1 MKKQELENLTV
12 GSIVKTKGAE
22 YTVTAL
28 EVEEETVV
36 GFVLDEVKKAS
47 LNTMKKNYT
56 LVKLAE
62 VEEAKEDEQVTIE
75 EVIPTVVEDT
85 TEDIKVVEDTEDKMV
100 VVTPIGNIVAEK
112 EEPEVKPVETKKTKK
127 VNKEKAEQKAK
138 IQKFNE
144 DLLEAVNEL
153 EGNGILVEQKKG
165 RIAIKFKA
173 IEDSK
178 PRVIIDLVLN
188 SKGAKVHVR
197 RKAMAPIY
205 EELNSKNLTKALPE
219 RWALN
224 LEVAIPNSDIFWEVY
239 DKARNFEVDAM
250 VVRRLAKEQ
259 KKNNKKENK

>member
-1 MKKQELENLTV
+1 MKKQELEKLTV

-22 YTVTAL
+22 YTVTGL

-36 GFVLDEVKKAS
+36 GFILDEVKKAS

-62 VEEAKEDEQVTIE
+62 EESETEEAKEEEQEQVTMDKVLPTIE
-75 EVIPTVVEDT
+75 EIEAVASQIVIA
-85 TEDIKVVEDTEDKMV
+85 DID
-100 VVTPIGNIVAEK
+100 
-112 EEPEVKPVETKKTKK
+112 EPEVQPVQPIKPVQTKKTKK

-138 IQKFNE
+138 IQQFNK
-144 DLLEAVNEL
+144 DLLQEVYDI
-153 EGNGILVEQKKG
+153 EGNGILVEEKKG

-197 RKAMAPIY
+197 RTAMASIFAY
-205 EELNSKNLTKALPE
+205 LNAKNLVKALPE

-224 LEVAIPNSDIFWEVY
+224 LEVAIPNSEIFWEVY
-239 DKARNFEVDAM
+239 DKARNFEIDRM
-250 VVRRLAKEQ
+250 VIKREAEEF
-259 KKNNKKENK
+259 KKNNK

>member
-22 YTVTAL
+22 YTVTGL

-36 GFVLDEVKKAS
+36 GFILDEVKKAS

-62 VEEAKEDEQVTIE
+62 EESETEEAKEEEQEQVTMDKVLPTIE
-75 EVIPTVVEDT
+75 EIEAVASQIVIA
-85 TEDIKVVEDTEDKMV
+85 DID
-100 VVTPIGNIVAEK
+100 
-112 EEPEVKPVETKKTKK
+112 EPEVQPVQPIKPVQTKKTKK

-138 IQKFNE
+138 IQQFNK
-144 DLLEAVNEL
+144 DLLQEVYDI
-153 EGNGILVEQKKG
+153 EGNGILVEEKKG

-197 RKAMAPIY
+197 RTAMASIF
-205 EELNSKNLTKALPE
+205 EQLNAKNLVKALPE
-219 RWALN
+219 RWALD

-239 DKARNFEVDAM
+239 DKARNFEVDRM
-250 VVRRLAKEQ
+250 VIKREAKKFKE
-259 KKNNKKENK
+259 NNK

>member
-1 MKKQELENLTV
+1 MKKQELEKLTI

-22 YTVTAL
+22 YTVTDL
-28 EVEEETVV
+28 EIEEETVV
-36 GFVLDEVKKAS
+36 GFILDEVKKAS

-62 VEEAKEDEQVTIE
+62 VEEAKEEQTKEEEQEQVTMDKVLPTIE
-75 EVIPTVVEDT
+75 EIEAVASKIIIA
-85 TEDIKVVEDTEDKMV
+85 DID
-100 VVTPIGNIVAEK
+100 
-112 EEPEVKPVETKKTKK
+112 EPEVQPVKPVQTKKTKK

-138 IQKFNE
+138 IQQFNKE
-144 DLLEAVNEL
+144 LLETVYDL
-153 EGNGILVEQKKG
+153 EGNGILVEEKKG

-178 PRVIIDLVLN
+178 PKVIIDLVLN

-197 RKAMAPIY
+197 RTAMASIFEY
-205 EELNSKNLTKALPE
+205 LNAKNLVKALPE

-239 DKARNFEVDAM
+239 DKARNFEIDRM
-250 VVRRLAKEQ
+250 VIKREAEKF
-259 KKNNKKENK
+259 KKNNK

>member
-1 MKKQELENLTV
+1 MKKQELEKLTV

-22 YTVTAL
+22 YTVTGL

-36 GFVLDEVKKAS
+36 GFILDEVKKAS

-62 VEEAKEDEQVTIE
+62 EESETEEAKEEEQEQVTMDKVLPTIE
-75 EVIPTVVEDT
+75 EIEAVASQIVIA
-85 TEDIKVVEDTEDKMV
+85 DID
-100 VVTPIGNIVAEK
+100 
-112 EEPEVKPVETKKTKK
+112 EPEVQPVQPIKPVQTKKTKK

-138 IQKFNE
+138 IQQFNK
-144 DLLEAVNEL
+144 DLLQEVYDI
-153 EGNGILVEQKKG
+153 EGNGILVEEKKG

-197 RKAMAPIY
+197 RTAMASIFEY
-205 EELNSKNLTKALPE
+205 LNAKNLVKALPE

-224 LEVAIPNSDIFWEVY
+224 LEVAIPNSEIFWEVY
-239 DKARNFEVDAM
+239 DKARNFEIDRM
-250 VVRRLAKEQ
+250 VIKREAEEF
-259 KKNNKKENK
+259 KKNNK

>member
-1 MKKQELENLTV
+1 MKKQELEKLTV

-22 YTVTAL
+22 YTVTGL

-36 GFVLDEVKKAS
+36 GFILDEVKKAS

-62 VEEAKEDEQVTIE
+62 EESETEEAKEEEQEQVTMDKVLPTIE
-75 EVIPTVVEDT
+75 EIEAVASQIVIA
-85 TEDIKVVEDTEDKMV
+85 DID
-100 VVTPIGNIVAEK
+100 
-112 EEPEVKPVETKKTKK
+112 EPEVQPVQPIKPVQTKKTKK

-138 IQKFNE
+138 IQQFNK
-144 DLLEAVNEL
+144 DLLQEVYDI
-153 EGNGILVEQKKG
+153 EGNGILVEEKKG

-197 RKAMAPIY
+197 RTAMASIF
-205 EELNSKNLTKALPE
+205 EQLNAKNLVKALPE
-219 RWALN
+219 RWALD
-224 LEVAIPNSDIFWEVY
+224 LEVAIPNSEIFWEVY
-239 DKARNFEVDAM
+239 DKARNFEVDRM
-250 VVRRLAKEQ
+250 VIKREAKKFKE
-259 KKNNKKENK
+259 NNK

>member
-22 YTVTAL
+22 YTVTGL

-36 GFVLDEVKKAS
+36 GFILDEVKKAS

-62 VEEAKEDEQVTIE
+62 VEEAKEEEQVTMDKVLPTIE
-75 EVIPTVVEDT
+75 EIKEVESKIVIA
-85 TEDIKVVEDTEDKMV
+85 
-100 VVTPIGNIVAEK
+100 NID
-112 EEPEVKPVETKKTKK
+112 EPEVQPEVQLVKPVKPVQTKKTKKTKK

-144 DLLEAVNEL
+144 ELLETVNDL
-153 EGNGILVEQKKG
+153 DGNGIIIEQKKG

-178 PRVIIDLVLN
+178 PRVIIDLVTN

-197 RKAMAPIY
+197 RTAMASIY
-205 EELNSKNLTKALPE
+205 EYLNAKDLVKALPE
-219 RWALN
+219 RWALD
-224 LEVAIPNSDIFWEVY
+224 LEVTIPDSDIFWEVY
-239 DKARNFEVDAM
+239 DKARTFEVDRM
-250 VVRRLAKEQ
+250 VARREAREQ
-259 KKNNKKENK
+259 KKNNKENK

>member
-22 YTVTAL
+22 YTVTGL

-36 GFVLDEVKKAS
+36 GFILDEVKKAS

-62 VEEAKEDEQVTIE
+62 EESETEEAKEEEQEQVTMDKVLPTIE
-75 EVIPTVVEDT
+75 EIEAVASQIVIA
-85 TEDIKVVEDTEDKMV
+85 DID
-100 VVTPIGNIVAEK
+100 
-112 EEPEVKPVETKKTKK
+112 EPEVQPVQPIKPIQTKKTKK

-138 IQKFNE
+138 IQQFNK
-144 DLLEAVNEL
+144 DLLQEVYDI
-153 EGNGILVEQKKG
+153 EGNGILVEEKKG

-197 RKAMAPIY
+197 RTAMASIFEY
-205 EELNSKNLTKALPE
+205 LNAKNLVKALPE

-224 LEVAIPNSDIFWEVY
+224 LEVAIPNSEIFWEVY
-239 DKARNFEVDAM
+239 DKARNFEVDRI
-250 VVRRLAKEQ
+250 VIKREAKKFKE
-259 KKNNKKENK
+259 NNK

>member
-1 MKKQELENLTV
+1 MKKQELEKLTV

-22 YTVTAL
+22 YTVTGL

-36 GFVLDEVKKAS
+36 GFILDEVKKAS

-62 VEEAKEDEQVTIE
+62 QESTEESKEEQEQVTMDKVLPTIEEIE
-75 EVIPTVVEDT
+75 EVESKIVIA
-85 TEDIKVVEDTEDKMV
+85 DID
-100 VVTPIGNIVAEK
+100 
-112 EEPEVKPVETKKTKK
+112 EPEVQPVEPVQTKKTKK

-138 IQKFNE
+138 IQQFNKE
-144 DLLEAVNEL
+144 LLETVYDL
-153 EGNGILVEQKKG
+153 EGNGILVEEKKG

-178 PRVIIDLVLN
+178 PKVIIDLVLN

-197 RKAMAPIY
+197 RTAMASIFEY
-205 EELNSKNLTKALPE
+205 LNAKNLVKALPE

-239 DKARNFEVDAM
+239 DKARNFEVDRM
-250 VVRRLAKEQ
+250 VIKREAEKF
-259 KKNNKKENK
+259 KKNNK

>member
-1 MKKQELENLTV
+1 MKKQELEKLTV

-22 YTVTAL
+22 YTVTGL

-36 GFVLDEVKKAS
+36 GFILDEVKKAS

-62 VEEAKEDEQVTIE
+62 EESETEEAKEEEQEQVTMDKVLPTIE
-75 EVIPTVVEDT
+75 EIEAVASQIVIA
-85 TEDIKVVEDTEDKMV
+85 DID
-100 VVTPIGNIVAEK
+100 
-112 EEPEVKPVETKKTKK
+112 EPEVQPVQPIKPVQTKKTKK

-138 IQKFNE
+138 IQQFNK
-144 DLLEAVNEL
+144 DLLQEVYDI
-153 EGNGILVEQKKG
+153 EGNGILVEEKKG

-197 RKAMAPIY
+197 RTAMASIF
-205 EELNSKNLTKALPE
+205 EQLNAKNLVKALPE
-219 RWALN
+219 RWALD

-239 DKARNFEVDAM
+239 DKARNFEIDRM
-250 VVRRLAKEQ
+250 VIKREAKKFKE
-259 KKNNKKENK
+259 NNK

>member
-22 YTVTAL
+22 YTVTGL

-36 GFVLDEVKKAS
+36 GFILDEVKKAS

-62 VEEAKEDEQVTIE
+62 VEEAKEEQTKEEQEQVTMDKVLPTIEEIE
-75 EVIPTVVEDT
+75 EVESKIVVA
-85 TEDIKVVEDTEDKMV
+85 DID
-100 VVTPIGNIVAEK
+100 
-112 EEPEVKPVETKKTKK
+112 EPEVQPVQPIKPVQTKKTKK

-138 IQKFNE
+138 IQQFNK
-144 DLLEAVNEL
+144 DLLQEVYDI
-153 EGNGILVEQKKG
+153 EGNGILVEEKKG

-178 PRVIIDLVLN
+178 PRVIIDLVMN

-197 RKAMAPIY
+197 RTAMASIFEY
-205 EELNSKNLTKALPE
+205 LNAKNLVKALPE

-224 LEVAIPNSDIFWEVY
+224 LEVAIPNSEIFWEVY
-239 DKARNFEVDAM
+239 DKARNFEVDRM
-250 VVRRLAKEQ
+250 VARREAKEE
-259 KKNNKKENK
+259 KKNNK

>member
-22 YTVTAL
+22 YTVTKL
-28 EVEEETVV
+28 EIEEETVV
-36 GFVLDEVKKAS
+36 GFILDEVKKAS

-62 VEEAKEDEQVTIE
+62 VEEAKEEEQTKEEEQEQVTMDKVLPTIE
-75 EVIPTVVEDT
+75 EIEAVASKIVIA
-85 TEDIKVVEDTEDKMV
+85 DID
-100 VVTPIGNIVAEK
+100 
-112 EEPEVKPVETKKTKK
+112 EPEVQPVQPVQTKKTKK

-138 IQKFNE
+138 IQQFNKE
-144 DLLEAVNEL
+144 LLETVYDL
-153 EGNGILVEQKKG
+153 EGNGILVEEKKG

-178 PRVIIDLVLN
+178 PKVIIDLVLN

-197 RKAMAPIY
+197 RTAMASIFEY
-205 EELNSKNLTKALPE
+205 LNAKNLVKALPE

-224 LEVAIPNSDIFWEVY
+224 LEVAIPNSEIFWEVY
-239 DKARNFEVDAM
+239 DKARNFEVDRM
-250 VVRRLAKEQ
+250 VIKREAKKFKE
-259 KKNNKKENK
+259 NNK

>member
-36 GFVLDEVKKAS
+36 GFILDEVKKAS

-62 VEEAKEDEQVTIE
+62 VEEAKEEEQEQVTMDKVLPTIEEIE
-75 EVIPTVVEDT
+75 EVESKIVIA
-85 TEDIKVVEDTEDKMV
+85 DID
-100 VVTPIGNIVAEK
+100 
-112 EEPEVKPVETKKTKK
+112 EPEVKPVQIPEVKPVTKKTKK

-138 IQKFNE
+138 IQQFNK
-144 DLLEAVNEL
+144 DLLEAVYDL
-153 EGNGILVEQKKG
+153 EGNGILVEEKKG

-178 PRVIIDLVLN
+178 PKVIIDLVMN

-197 RKAMAPIY
+197 RTAMASIFEY
-205 EELNSKNLTKALPE
+205 LNAKNLVKALPE
-219 RWALN
+219 RWALD
-224 LEVAIPNSDIFWEVY
+224 LEVTIPDSDIFWEVY
-239 DKARNFEVDAM
+239 DKARNFEVDRM
-250 VVRRLAKEQ
+250 VARREAREE
-259 KKNNKKENK
+259 KKNNK

>member
-1 MKKQELENLTV
+1 MKKQELEKLTV

-22 YTVTAL
+22 YTVTGL
-28 EVEEETVV
+28 EIEEETVV
-36 GFVLDEVKKAS
+36 GFILDEVKKAS

-62 VEEAKEDEQVTIE
+62 VEETEEAKEEEQKQEQVTMDKVLPTIE
-75 EVIPTVVEDT
+75 EIEAVASKIVIA
-85 TEDIKVVEDTEDKMV
+85 DID
-100 VVTPIGNIVAEK
+100 
-112 EEPEVKPVETKKTKK
+112 EPEVQPVQPVQTKKTKK

-138 IQKFNE
+138 IQQFNK
-144 DLLEAVNEL
+144 DLLEAVNEI

-178 PRVIIDLVLN
+178 PRVIIDLVMN

-197 RKAMAPIY
+197 RTAMASIF
-205 EELNSKNLTKALPE
+205 ENLNAKNLVKALPE
-219 RWALN
+219 RWALD

-239 DKARNFEVDAM
+239 DKARNFEVDRM
-250 VVRRLAKEQ
+250 VARREAKEQ
-259 KKNNKKENK
+259 KKNNKENK

>member
-36 GFVLDEVKKAS
+36 GFILDEVKKAS

-62 VEEAKEDEQVTIE
+62 VEEAKEEEQVTIE
-75 EVIPTVVEDT
+75 EVIPTVEDT

-100 VVTPIGNIVAEK
+100 IATPIGNIVAEK
-112 EEPEVKPVETKKTKK
+112 EEPEVKPVQTKKTKK

-144 DLLEAVNEL
+144 DLLEAVNDL
-153 EGNGILVEQKKG
+153 DGNGIIIEQKKG

-178 PRVIIDLVLN
+178 PRVIIDLVVN

-197 RKAMAPIY
+197 RTAMASIFEY
-205 EELNSKNLTKALPE
+205 LNAKDLVKALPE
-219 RWALN
+219 RWALD
-224 LEVAIPNSDIFWEVY
+224 LEVTIPNSDIFWEVY
-239 DKARNFEVDAM
+239 DKARNFEVDRM
-250 VVRRLAKEQ
+250 VARREAREQ
-259 KKNNKKENK
+259 KKNNKENK

>member
-22 YTVTAL
+22 YTVTGL

-36 GFVLDEVKKAS
+36 GFILDEVKKAS

-62 VEEAKEDEQVTIE
+62 EESETEEAKEEEQEQVTMDKVLPTIE
-75 EVIPTVVEDT
+75 EIEAVASQIVIA
-85 TEDIKVVEDTEDKMV
+85 DID
-100 VVTPIGNIVAEK
+100 
-112 EEPEVKPVETKKTKK
+112 EPEVQPVQPIKPIQTKKTKK
-127 VNKEKAEQKAK
+127 VNKEKAEQKAEQKAK
-138 IQKFNE
+138 IQQFNKE
-144 DLLEAVNEL
+144 LLETVYDL
-153 EGNGILVEQKKG
+153 EGNGILVEEKKG

-197 RKAMAPIY
+197 RTAMASIF
-205 EELNSKNLTKALPE
+205 EKLNAKDLVKALPE

-239 DKARNFEVDAM
+239 DKARNFEVDRIVIKREAE
-250 VVRRLAKEQ
+250 KF
-259 KKNNKKENK
+259 KKNNK

>member
-22 YTVTAL
+22 YTVTGL

-36 GFVLDEVKKAS
+36 GFILDEVKKAS

-62 VEEAKEDEQVTIE
+62 VEEAKEEEQVTIE
-75 EVIPTVVEDT
+75 EVLPTPAEET
-85 TEDIKVVEDTEDKMV
+85 TEDIKVVEDTEDRLV
-100 VVTPIGNIVAEK
+100 IETPIGNIVAEK
-112 EEPEVKPVETKKTKK
+112 EEPEVKPVQTKKTKK

-144 DLLEAVNEL
+144 ELLETVNDL
-153 EGNGILVEQKKG
+153 DGNGIIIEQKKG

-178 PRVIIDLVLN
+178 PRVIIDLVTN

-197 RKAMAPIY
+197 RTAMASIY
-205 EELNSKNLTKALPE
+205 EYLNAKDLVKALPE
-219 RWALN
+219 RWALD
-224 LEVAIPNSDIFWEVY
+224 LEVTIPDSDIFWEVY
-239 DKARNFEVDAM
+239 DKARTFEVDRM
-250 VVRRLAKEQ
+250 VARREAREQ
-259 KKNNKKENK
+259 KKNNKENK

>member
-1 MKKQELENLTV
+1 MKKQELEKLTV

-22 YTVTAL
+22 YTVTGL

-36 GFVLDEVKKAS
+36 GFILDEVKKAS

-62 VEEAKEDEQVTIE
+62 EESETEEAKEEEQEQVTMDKVLPTIE
-75 EVIPTVVEDT
+75 EIEAVASQIVIA
-85 TEDIKVVEDTEDKMV
+85 DID
-100 VVTPIGNIVAEK
+100 
-112 EEPEVKPVETKKTKK
+112 EPEVQPVQPIKPVQTKKTKK

-138 IQKFNE
+138 IQQFNK
-144 DLLEAVNEL
+144 DLLQEVYDI
-153 EGNGILVEQKKG
+153 EGNGILVEEKKG

-197 RKAMAPIY
+197 RTAMASIFEY
-205 EELNSKNLTKALPE
+205 LNAKNLVKALPE

-224 LEVAIPNSDIFWEVY
+224 LEVAIPNSEIFWEVY
-239 DKARNFEVDAM
+239 DKARNFEVDRM
-250 VVRRLAKEQ
+250 VIKREAEEF
-259 KKNNKKENK
+259 KKNNK

>member
-1 MKKQELENLTV
+1 MKKQELEKLTI

-22 YTVTAL
+22 YTVTDL
-28 EVEEETVV
+28 EIEEETVV
-36 GFVLDEVKKAS
+36 GFILDEVKKAS

-62 VEEAKEDEQVTIE
+62 VEEAKEEQTKEEEQEQVTMDKVLPTIEEIE
-75 EVIPTVVEDT
+75 EVESKIVIA
-85 TEDIKVVEDTEDKMV
+85 DID
-100 VVTPIGNIVAEK
+100 
-112 EEPEVKPVETKKTKK
+112 EPEVQPVKPVQTKKTKK

-138 IQKFNE
+138 IQQFNKE
-144 DLLEAVNEL
+144 LLETVYDL
-153 EGNGILVEQKKG
+153 EGNGILVEEKKG

-178 PRVIIDLVLN
+178 PKVIIDLVLN

-197 RKAMAPIY
+197 RTAMASIFEY
-205 EELNSKNLTKALPE
+205 LNAKNLVKALPE

-239 DKARNFEVDAM
+239 DKARNFEIDRM
-250 VVRRLAKEQ
+250 VIKREAEKF
-259 KKNNKKENK
+259 KKNNK

>member
-1 MKKQELENLTV
+1 MKKQELEKLTV

-22 YTVTAL
+22 YTVTGL

-36 GFVLDEVKKAS
+36 GFILDEVKKAS

-62 VEEAKEDEQVTIE
+62 EESETEEAKEEEQEQVTMDKVLPTIE
-75 EVIPTVVEDT
+75 EIEAVASQIVIA
-85 TEDIKVVEDTEDKMV
+85 DID
-100 VVTPIGNIVAEK
+100 
-112 EEPEVKPVETKKTKK
+112 EPEVQPVQPIKPIQTKKTKK

-138 IQKFNE
+138 IQQFNK
-144 DLLEAVNEL
+144 DLLQEVYDI
-153 EGNGILVEQKKG
+153 EGNGILVEEKKG

-197 RKAMAPIY
+197 RTAMASIFEY
-205 EELNSKNLTKALPE
+205 LNAKNLVKALPE

-224 LEVAIPNSDIFWEVY
+224 LEVAIPNSEIFWEVY
-239 DKARNFEVDAM
+239 DKARNFEIDRM
-250 VVRRLAKEQ
+250 VIKREAEEF
-259 KKNNKKENK
+259 KKNNK

>member
-22 YTVTAL
+22 YTVTGL

-36 GFVLDEVKKAS
+36 GFILDEVKKAS

-62 VEEAKEDEQVTIE
+62 EESETEEAKEEEQEQVTMDKVLPTIE
-75 EVIPTVVEDT
+75 EIEAVASQIVIA
-85 TEDIKVVEDTEDKMV
+85 DID
-100 VVTPIGNIVAEK
+100 
-112 EEPEVKPVETKKTKK
+112 EPEVQPVQPIKPVQTKKTKK

-138 IQKFNE
+138 IQQFNK
-144 DLLEAVNEL
+144 DLLQEVYDI
-153 EGNGILVEQKKG
+153 EGNGILVEEKKG

-197 RKAMAPIY
+197 RTAMASIFEY
-205 EELNSKNLTKALPE
+205 LNAKNLVKALPE

-224 LEVAIPNSDIFWEVY
+224 LEVAIPNSEIFWEVY
-239 DKARNFEVDAM
+239 DKARNFEIDRM
-250 VVRRLAKEQ
+250 VIKREAEEF
-259 KKNNKKENK
+259 KKNNK

>member
-1 MKKQELENLTV
+1 MKKQELEKLTI

-22 YTVTAL
+22 YTVTDL
-28 EVEEETVV
+28 EIEEETVV
-36 GFVLDEVKKAS
+36 GFILDEVKKAS

-62 VEEAKEDEQVTIE
+62 VEEAEEEQTKEEEQEQVTMDKVLPTIE
-75 EVIPTVVEDT
+75 EIEAVASQIVIA
-85 TEDIKVVEDTEDKMV
+85 DID
-100 VVTPIGNIVAEK
+100 
-112 EEPEVKPVETKKTKK
+112 EPEVQPVQPVKPVQTKKTKK

-138 IQKFNE
+138 IQQFNKE
-144 DLLEAVNEL
+144 LLETVYDL
-153 EGNGILVEQKKG
+153 EGNGILVEEKKG

-197 RKAMAPIY
+197 RTAMASIFEY
-205 EELNSKNLTKALPE
+205 LNAKNLVKALPE

-239 DKARNFEVDAM
+239 DKARNFEVDRI
-250 VVRRLAKEQ
+250 VIKREAKKFKE
-259 KKNNKKENK
+259 NNK

>member
-22 YTVTAL
+22 YTVTGL

-36 GFVLDEVKKAS
+36 GFILDEVKKAS

-62 VEEAKEDEQVTIE
+62 VEEAKEEEQVTIE
-75 EVIPTVVEDT
+75 EVIPTAEET
-85 TEDIKVVEDTEDKMV
+85 TEDIKVVEDTEDKLV
-100 VVTPIGNIVAEK
+100 IATPIGNIVAEK
-112 EEPEVKPVETKKTKK
+112 EEPEVKPVQTKKTKK

-144 DLLEAVNEL
+144 ELLETVYDL
-153 EGNGILVEQKKG
+153 DGNGIIIEQKKG

-178 PRVIIDLVLN
+178 PRVIIDLVTN

-197 RKAMAPIY
+197 RTAMAPIFEY
-205 EELNSKNLTKALPE
+205 LNAKLLTKDLPE
-219 RWALN
+219 RWALD
-224 LEVAIPNSDIFWEVY
+224 LEVTIPDSDIFWEVY
-239 DKARNFEVDAM
+239 DKARTFEVDRM
-250 VVRRLAKEQ
+250 VARREAREQ
-259 KKNNKKENK
+259 KKNNKENK